1 MAAQPDF
8 WGEIGSA
15 EVVRTPV
22 LILREQA
29 ALLGKK
35 TKGLVEATVDTDA
48 SGGSFIHRFK
58 LVVPAL
64 DNYTY
69 ELFSISNG
77 IDFYPMEAHGF
88 QNRSKFGSMVTMSTL
103 RSEDEFLHW
112 LQEILSS
119 PETKKIIANILAQAT
134 G

>member
-15 EVVRTPV
+15 EGPTP
-22 LILREQA
+22 LSILREQA
-29 ALLGKK
+29 SLLSKK
-35 TKGLVEATVDTDA
+35 TKGLVEAKVDTDA
-48 SGGSFIHRFK
+48 SRSGFTHHLR

-69 ELFSISNG
+69 ELFWISNG
-77 IDFYPMEAHGF
+77 IDLYP
-88 QNRSKFGSMVTMSTL
+88 VTAFDAGKQLTL
-103 RSEDEFLHW
+103 RSEDAFLDW
-112 LQEILSS
+112 LKEKLSS
-119 PETKKIIANILAQAT
+119 PLTKKITANLLAQAT

>member
-1 MAAQPDF
+1 
-8 WGEIGSA
+8 
-15 EVVRTPV
+15 VRTPV
-22 LILREQA
+22 SILREQA

-77 IDFYPMEAHGF
+77 IDFYPVEAYGF
-88 QNRSKFGSMVTMSTL
+88 QNRLKFGSMVSMSTL
-103 RSEDEFLHW
+103 RSEDEFLDW